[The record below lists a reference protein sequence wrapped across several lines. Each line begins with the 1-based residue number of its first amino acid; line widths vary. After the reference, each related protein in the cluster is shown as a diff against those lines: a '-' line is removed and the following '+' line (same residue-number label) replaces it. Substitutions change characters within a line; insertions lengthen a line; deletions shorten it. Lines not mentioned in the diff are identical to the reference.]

1 MCGAI
6 HQIKLQ
12 FRRVKPNLPFD
23 GKTLA
28 LCIVMGILMLSV
40 AYGNGH
46 ITGKITA
53 VIDGN
58 TVEVVTSDNEVLKI
72 LLANIDSPELGQE
85 FGNEAKEYLEKIV
98 LKKNVVVQ
106 LEGKDRHGNHLA
118 VVMVNGKVDV
128 RIELLKRGLAWTAE
142 KNPLET
148 LEAYRM
154 EAKNKGKGLWH
165 QENPTPPWTYR
176 REQSMLKPKSSA

>member
-1 MCGAI
+1 
-6 HQIKLQ
+6 
-12 FRRVKPNLPFD
+12 
-23 GKTLA
+23 
-28 LCIVMGILMLSV
+28 MGILMPIV
-40 AYGNGH
+40 TYGNGH

-58 TVEVVTSDNEVLKI
+58 TLEVATSDNEVLKI

-85 FGNEAKEYLEKIV
+85 FGSEAKEYLEKIS

-142 KNPLET
+142 KNPAEQ
-148 LEAYRM
+148 LEAYRL
-154 EAKNKGKGLWH
+154 EAKNKGKGLWS
-165 QENPTPPWTYR
+165 QQNPKPPWTYR
-176 REQSMLKPKSSA
+176 REQSMMKPKSA